1 MKIGPAHRSR
11 SDQIKRSGAITTV
24 LLFHL
29 SWEVVIGTQFVS
41 HVRVTTPAHSYAH
54 GVGDPLPV
62 RERSLHSRRPPIR
75 DLRTSQATQAQYG
88 GYPRLKPLI
97 PFNAEE
103 PRAKISPWQHALD
116 NAETIPVLPPS
127 PYKVDS
133 PDPESLWP
141 VGLFLPPLKP
151 PSFDINRRS
160 STGDYLNPGLNGE
173 ETNYNDPYFLQ
184 GSEAL
189 AAVEKARLHGKLYF
203 HDIPHITSLLANQ
216 ELRIKNNLKPNRIGS
231 IRQSWPYNRV

>member
-1 MKIGPAHRSR
+1 MRPGV
-11 SDQIKRSGAITTV
+11 ITTV
-24 LLFHL
+24 ILLFHL
-29 SWEVVIGTQFVS
+29 SWEEVSGTQFVS

-62 RERSLHSRRPPIR
+62 LERRSSHHSRRPPIR
-75 DLRTSQATQAQYG
+75 DLRTSQVTQAQYG
-88 GYPRLKPLI
+88 GYPKLKPLI

-103 PRAKISPWQHALD
+103 PSHTKISPWQQVLH

-151 PSFDINRRS
+151 PSFNIKRRS
-160 STGDYLNPGLNGE
+160 STGDYINPGVHDE
-173 ETNYNDPYFLQ
+173 ESNYNDPYFLQ